1 MWDVDTAALQPAIV
15 EYEEGRASRQ
25 RVAFAGMGLLMLAF
39 AAFGVW
45 VIVAS
50 HQQYPGGVEAWVG
63 TGFGALFVLLGL
75 AVAWTTVEVRRRIRA
90 LSTRERPLLRV
101 DDLGVTGEDGRTVA
115 WADIERLELTEAA
128 PGSSRTNRLAQL
140 DAGHRVSLIA
150 QRLLDRTVGGRF
162 GVRDGTRWVRVV
174 LRDGGDVR
182 QQLTLPVGPAR
193 FAAVVTALGEHA
205 AHHGVWIVA
214 PR

>member
-75 AVAWTTVEVRRRIRA
+75 AITASGSTDGGAIRGFV
-90 LSTRERPLLRV
+90 LER
-101 DDLGVTGEDGRTVA
+101 GM
-115 WADIERLELTEAA
+115 
-128 PGSSRTNRLAQL
+128 
-140 DAGHRVSLIA
+140 AGD
-150 QRLLDRTVGGRF
+150 LLDLHVALAPCIVGYAEIAAELILVGGTPEQK
-162 GVRDGTRWVRVV
+162 DQW
-174 LRDGGDVR
+174 
-182 QQLTLPVGPAR
+182 LPKIASGEILPT
-193 FAAVVTALGEHA
+193 AVFT
-205 AHHGVWIVA
+205 
-214 PR
+214 

>member
-1 MWDVDTAALQPAIV
+1 MQPAIV

-25 RVAFAGMGLLMLAF
+25 RVAFASLGLLMLAL

-50 HQQYPGGVEAWVG
+50 HQQYPGRVEAWVG
-63 TGFGALFVLLGL
+63 TGFGAFFVLLGL

-90 LSTRERPLLRV
+90 LSTRERPLLLV
-101 DDLGVTGEDGRTVA
+101 DDRGVTGEDGRTVA
-115 WADIERLELTEAA
+115 WRDIERLELTEAA
-128 PGSSRTNRLAQL
+128 PASPRTNRLARL
-140 DAGHRVSLIA
+140 DQGHSVSVVVK
-150 QRLLDRTVGGRF
+150 RMLDRTVGASF

-174 LRDGGDVR
+174 LRDGSDVR
-182 QQLTLPVGPAR
+182 QQLSLPVGPAR
-193 FAAVVTALGEHA
+193 FAAVATALGEHA

-214 PR
+214 PD